1 MHIENVFDSR
11 FVNFILTFVIFDY
24 KKYTFVKNKSILM
37 NAKNFVA
44 ILFLC
49 GLNIADAQQKS
60 DEWHLTASSRENYF
74 GVSMANGQ
82 IGIVTDDTPLK
93 TKEIILNGV
102 YDASPEN
109 GISRIVRGI
118 EFLNLRLS
126 INRQEVKSDNISNWS
141 QVVSMKEGISTTSF
155 SFKDLAKID
164 YSILANRAIPYSAMA
179 IVTIVPQ
186 QDIDISASNYMVV
199 PDELQ
204 GAKSNYRVLKDNQY
218 LMPVFNTVAKTL
230 KGKYTV
236 AASTTFLFDGASEE
250 LKFDNNELGFT
261 KKLLKGKTYRFAVA
275 GGIVTSKDV
284 TDPLNE
290 SERQPIFALQEG
302 IDKLVARHT
311 KAWAEL
317 WKTGDIQIEGDLDA
331 QQRVRFALYN
341 LYSYIRPETRQ
352 SIAPMGLSSQGYNGH
367 IFWDTEL
374 WMFPALLVLQ
384 PDMAK
389 SCLDYRSDRLQKAKQ
404 KASIYGYKGAMYP
417 WESDDTGE
425 EATPT
430 WALTGI
436 FEQHITADVAIAFW
450 NYYALTQDKNWLRE
464 EYKVLRETANFWVSR
479 VVKNAD
485 NSYSILNVVG
495 ADEYA
500 QHVDDNAFTNASA
513 IEALKN
519 TIKAAKILGEP
530 INPMWTDVSEKLVIH
545 TKNGITQNYKGYDG
559 QTIKQ
564 ADVNLLAYPLHVI
577 TDEKQIRK
585 DLEYYTEKVDK
596 KDGPA
601 MASGILSVL
610 YARLGDADKAYSYFV
625 KSYLP
630 NSRPPFGVF
639 SESANSNNP
648 YFATGAGAMLQA
660 VIYGFGG
667 VEQTDNG
674 LKFNKGMLP
683 KQWKSLKIIGI
694 GTEDKTIEVK

>member
-1 MHIENVFDSR
+1 MISIYKNLLFMLLVGQVVFGQ
-11 FVNFILTFVIFDY
+11 T
-24 KKYTFVKNKSILM
+24 
-37 NAKNFVA
+37 
-44 ILFLC
+44 
-49 GLNIADAQQKS
+49 KS
-60 DEWHLTASSRENYF
+60 DEWHLYANSRENYY
-74 GVSMANGQ
+74 GVAMANGQ

-102 YDASPEN
+102 YDGSPEN

-118 EFLNLRLS
+118 EFLNLHLA
-126 INRQEVKSDNISNWS
+126 INNQEIKSDNIDNWS
-141 QVVSMKEGISTTSF
+141 QVVSMKEGTSTTSF
-155 SFKDLAKID
+155 SFKDYAKIH
-164 YSILANRAIPYSAMA
+164 YTILANRAIPFSAMA
-179 IVTIVPQ
+179 IVEIIPNKDIEITVNNYMIVPE
-186 QDIDISASNYMVV
+186 
-199 PDELQ
+199 ELKE
-204 GAKSNYRVLKDNQY
+204 AKSQFRVLKDNQY
-218 LMPVFNTVAKTL
+218 MMPVFGTTAKTL
-230 KGKYTV
+230 TGKYTV
-236 AASTTFLFDGASEE
+236 AASTTFLFDGESEI
-250 LKFDNNELGFT
+250 LKQTGNEVGFA
-261 KKLLKGKTYRFAVA
+261 KKLLKGKKYRFAVA
-275 GGIVTSKDV
+275 GGICTSKDV

-302 IDKLVARHT
+302 IDKLLNRH
-311 KAWAEL
+311 KQAWAEL

-341 LYSYIRPETRQ
+341 LYSYIRPDTRQ

-374 WMFPALLVLQ
+374 WMYPTLLALQ

-404 KASIYGYKGAMYP
+404 KAFIYGYKGAMYP

-436 FEQHITADVAIAFW
+436 FEQHITADVSIAFW
-450 NYYALTQDKNWLRE
+450 NYYSYTQDKSWLKKE
-464 EYKVLRETANFWVSR
+464 WSVLKETADFWVSR
-479 VVKNAD
+479 VVKNQD
-485 NSYSILNVVG
+485 DSYSILNVVG

-500 QHVDDNAFTNASA
+500 QHIDDNAFTNASA
-513 IEALKN
+513 IESLKN
-519 TIKAAKILGEP
+519 TIKAATLLNEP
-530 INPMWTDVSEKLVIH
+530 VNPKWIDVSEKLVIH
-545 TKNGITQNYKGYDG
+545 NENGITQNYKGYKG
-559 QTIKQ
+559 QIIKQ

-577 TDEKQIRK
+577 TDKVQIEK
-585 DLEYYTEKVDK
+585 DLEYYAEKIDK

-601 MASGILSVL
+601 MASGVLSVL
-610 YARLGDADKAYSYFV
+610 YARLGDREKAYSYFV

-667 VEQTDNG
+667 VEQTDSG
-674 LKFNKGMLP
+674 LKYNKGLLP

-694 GTEDKTIEVK
+694 GVDNKTITIE

>member
-1 MHIENVFDSR
+1 MNS
-11 FVNFILTFVIFDY
+11 NFKL
-24 KKYTFVKNKSILM
+24 
-37 NAKNFVA
+37 
-44 ILFLC
+44 LFLLLLTSTTFI
-49 GLNIADAQQKS
+49 GQSKS
-60 DEWHLTASSRENYF
+60 DEWHLMANSRENYF
-74 GVSMANGQ
+74 GVAIANGQ

-102 YDASPEN
+102 YEGSPEN

-118 EFLNLRLS
+118 EFLNLHLN
-126 INRQEVKSDNISNWS
+126 IDGQEIKSDNISNWN
-141 QVVSMKEGISTTSF
+141 QVVAMKEGTSTTTF
-155 SFKDLAKID
+155 SFKDLANIN
-164 YSILANRAIPYSAMA
+164 YTILANRAVPYSAMA
-179 IVTIVPQ
+179 IVEITPNK
-186 QDIDISASNYMVV
+186 DIEILANNYMIV
-199 PDELQ
+199 PDELKE
-204 GAKSNYRVLKDNQY
+204 AKSQFRVLKDNQY
-218 LMPVFNTVAKTL
+218 LMPVFGTTAKTL
-230 KGKYTV
+230 NEKYTV
-236 AASTTFLFDGASEE
+236 SAATTFLFDGTSEE
-250 LKFDNNELGFT
+250 LKHTGNEVGFT
-261 KKLLKGKTYRFAVA
+261 KKLLKGKKYRFAIA
-275 GGIVTSKDV
+275 GGICTSKDF

-290 SERQPIFALQEG
+290 SERQPIYALQQG
-302 IDKLVARHT
+302 IDNLLSRH
-311 KAWAEL
+311 KQAWAEL

-367 IFWDTEL
+367 IFWDSEL
-374 WMFPALLVLQ
+374 WMYPTLLALQ

-450 NYYALTQDKNWLRE
+450 NYYALTQDKSWLRSE
-464 EYKVLRETANFWVSR
+464 FKVLKETADFWVSR
-479 VVKNAD
+479 VVKNTD
-485 NSYSILNVVG
+485 GSYSILNVVG

-519 TIKAAKILGEP
+519 TIKAATILNEP
-530 INPMWTDVSEKLVIH
+530 IDPKWKDVSEKLVIH
-545 TKNGITQNYKGYDG
+545 RENGITQNYKGYKG
-559 QTIKQ
+559 QIIKQ
-564 ADVNLLAYPLHVI
+564 ADVNLLAYPLHII
-577 TDEKQIRK
+577 TDKVQIEK
-585 DLEYYTEKVDK
+585 DLDYYAEKIDK

-601 MASGILSVL
+601 MASGVLSVL
-610 YARLGDADKAYSYFV
+610 YSRLGDREKAYEYFV

-667 VEQTDNG
+667 VEQTDMG
-674 LKFNKGMLP
+674 LKYNKGLLP
-683 KQWKSLKIIGI
+683 KQWKSLKIIGL
-694 GTEDKTIEVK
+694 GVDNKTITVE

>member
-1 MHIENVFDSR
+1 MGS
-11 FVNFILTFVIFDY
+11 NFKLLLLLLLTST
-24 KKYTFVKNKSILM
+24 TFI
-37 NAKNFVA
+37 
-44 ILFLC
+44 
-49 GLNIADAQQKS
+49 GQTKS
-60 DEWHLTASSRENYF
+60 DEWHMVANSRENYF
-74 GVSMANGQ
+74 GVAMANGQ

-102 YDASPEN
+102 YEGSPEN

-118 EFLNLRLS
+118 EFLNLHLN
-126 INRQEVKSDNISNWS
+126 IDGQEIKSDNISNWN
-141 QVVSMKEGISTTSF
+141 QVVAMKEGTSTTTF
-155 SFKDLAKID
+155 SFKDLANIN
-164 YSILANRAIPYSAMA
+164 YTILANRAVPYSAMA
-179 IVTIVPQ
+179 IVEITPYK
-186 QDIDISASNYMVV
+186 DIEILANNYMIV
-199 PDELQ
+199 PDELKE
-204 GAKSNYRVLKDNQY
+204 AKSQFRVLKDNQY
-218 LMPVFNTVAKTL
+218 LMPVFGTTAKTL
-230 KGKYTV
+230 NGKYTV
-236 AASTTFLFDGASEE
+236 SAATTFLFDGTSEE
-250 LKFDNNELGFT
+250 LKQTGNEVGFT
-261 KKLLKGKTYRFAVA
+261 KKLLKGKKYRFAIA
-275 GGIVTSKDV
+275 GGICTSKDF

-290 SERQPIFALQEG
+290 SERQPIYALQQG
-302 IDKLVARHT
+302 IDNLVNRHK

-317 WKTGDIQIEGDLDA
+317 WNTGDIQIEGDPDA
-331 QQRVRFALYN
+331 QQRVRFAMYN
-341 LYSYIRPETRQ
+341 LYSYIRPDTRQ

-367 IFWDTEL
+367 IFWDSEL
-374 WMFPALLVLQ
+374 WMYPTLLALQ

-450 NYYALTQDKNWLRE
+450 NYYALTQDKSWLRSE
-464 EYKVLRETANFWVSR
+464 FKVLKETADFWVSR
-479 VVKNAD
+479 VVKNTD
-485 NSYSILNVVG
+485 GSYSILNVVG

-519 TIKAAKILGEP
+519 TIKAATILNEP
-530 INPMWTDVSEKLVIH
+530 IDSKWKDVSEKLVIH
-545 TKNGITQNYKGYDG
+545 TENGITQNYKGYKG
-559 QTIKQ
+559 QITKQ
-564 ADVNLLAYPLHVI
+564 ADVNLLAYPLHII
-577 TDEKQIRK
+577 TDKAQIEK
-585 DLEYYTEKVDK
+585 DLDYYAEKIDK

-601 MASGILSVL
+601 MASGVLSVL
-610 YARLGDADKAYSYFV
+610 YSRLGAREKAYEYFA

-674 LKFNKGMLP
+674 LKYNKGLLP
-683 KQWKSLKIIGI
+683 KQWKSLKIIGL
-694 GTEDKTIEVK
+694 GLDNKTITVE

>member
-1 MHIENVFDSR
+1 MNSK
-11 FVNFILTFVIFDY
+11 LTLSLLTLTI
-24 KKYTFVKNKSILM
+24 SIM
-37 NAKNFVA
+37 AF
-44 ILFLC
+44 
-49 GLNIADAQQKS
+49 GQSKS
-60 DEWHLTASSRENYF
+60 DEWHLVANSRENYF
-74 GVSMANGQ
+74 GVAMANGQ
-82 IGIVTDDTPLK
+82 IGIVTDDVPLK

-102 YDASPEN
+102 YEGSPEN

-118 EFLNLRLS
+118 EFLNLHLS
-126 INRQEVKSDNISNWS
+126 IDNQEIKSDNISNWG
-141 QVVSMKEGISTTSF
+141 QVISMKEGISTTSF
-155 SFKDLAKID
+155 SFKDLATIN

-179 IVTIVPQ
+179 IVEITPLK
-186 QDIDISASNYMVV
+186 DIEILANNYMIV
-199 PDELQ
+199 PDELKE
-204 GAKSNYRVLKDNQY
+204 AKSQFRVLKDNQY
-218 LMPVFNTVAKTL
+218 LMPVFGTTAKTL
-230 KGKYTV
+230 NGKYTIS
-236 AASTTFLFDGASEE
+236 ASTTFLFDGLNEP
-250 LKFDNNELGFT
+250 LKQSGNEVGFT
-261 KKLLKGKTYRFAVA
+261 KKLLKGKKYRFAVA
-275 GGIVTSKDV
+275 GGICTSKDI

-290 SERQPIFALQEG
+290 SERQPIYALQQG
-302 IDKLVARHT
+302 IDNLLNRH
-311 KAWAEL
+311 KQAWAEL
-317 WKTGDIQIEGDLDA
+317 WNTGDIQIEGDLDA

-367 IFWDTEL
+367 IFWDSEL
-374 WMFPALLVLQ
+374 WMVPTLLALQ

-404 KASIYGYKGAMYP
+404 KATIYGYKGAMYP

-436 FEQHITADVAIAFW
+436 FEQHITADVSIAFW
-450 NYYALTQDKNWLRE
+450 NYYALTQDKSWLQS
-464 EYKVLRETANFWVSR
+464 EYKVLKETADFWVSR
-479 VVKNAD
+479 VVKNPD
-485 NSYSILNVVG
+485 GSYSILNVVG

-519 TIKAAKILGEP
+519 TIKAATILNEP
-530 INPMWTDVSEKLVIH
+530 IDPKWTAVSEKLVIH
-545 TKNGITQNYKGYDG
+545 SENGITQNYKGYTG

-564 ADVNLLAYPLHVI
+564 ADVNLLAYPLHII
-577 TDEKQIRK
+577 TDKAQIER
-585 DLEYYTEKVDK
+585 DLEYYAEKIDK

-601 MASGILSVL
+601 MASGVLSVL
-610 YARLGDADKAYSYFV
+610 YARLGDAAKAYDYFV

-674 LKFNKGMLP
+674 LKYNKGLLP
-683 KQWKSLKIIGI
+683 KKWKSLKIIGL
-694 GTEDKTIEVK
+694 GVDDKTITVE

>member
-1 MHIENVFDSR
+1 LNR
-11 FVNFILTFVIFDY
+11 FGYTYKETMNSNFKL
-24 KKYTFVKNKSILM
+24 
-37 NAKNFVA
+37 
-44 ILFLC
+44 LFLVLLASNSFI
-49 GLNIADAQQKS
+49 GQIKS
-60 DEWHLTASSRENYF
+60 DEWHLVATSRENYN

-93 TKEIILNGV
+93 TKEIILSGV
-102 YDASPEN
+102 YDGSPEN

-118 EFLNLRLS
+118 EFLNLRLN
-126 INRQEVKSDNISNWS
+126 INNQEIKSGNIDHWN
-141 QVVSMKEGISTTSF
+141 QVISMKEGISTTSF
-155 SFKDLAKID
+155 SFKDLATIN
-164 YSILANRAIPYSAMA
+164 YSILANRAVPFSAMA
-179 IVTIVPQ
+179 IVEITPLKDIEIV
-186 QDIDISASNYMVV
+186 ANNYMTV
-199 PDELQ
+199 PDELKEARSQ
-204 GAKSNYRVLKDNQY
+204 FRILKDNQY
-218 LMPVFNTVAKTL
+218 LMPVFGTTAKTL

-236 AASTTFLFDGASEE
+236 AASTTFLFDGQTET
-250 LKFDNNELGFT
+250 LKQTGDEVGFT
-261 KKLLKGKTYRFAVA
+261 KKLLKGQKYRFAIA
-275 GGIVTSKDV
+275 GGICTSKDI

-290 SERQPIFALQEG
+290 SERQPIYALQEG
-302 IDKLVARHT
+302 IDNLVKRH
-311 KAWAEL
+311 KQAWAEL
-317 WKTGDIQIEGDLDA
+317 WNTGDIQIEGDLDA

-341 LYSYIRPETRQ
+341 LYSFIRPETRQ
-352 SIAPMGLSSQGYNGH
+352 SISPMGLSSQGYNGH
-367 IFWDTEL
+367 VFWDTEL
-374 WMFPALLVLQ
+374 WMYPTLLALQ

-436 FEQHITADVAIAFW
+436 FEQHITADIAIAFW
-450 NYYALTQDKNWLRE
+450 NYYALTQDKSWLRS
-464 EYKVLRETANFWVSR
+464 EYKVLKEIADFWVSR
-479 VVKNAD
+479 VVKNQD
-485 NSYSILNVVG
+485 GTYSILNVVG

-519 TIKAAKILGEP
+519 TIKAATILGEP
-530 INPMWTDVSEKLVIH
+530 IDPKWTEVSEKIVIH
-545 TKNGITQNYKGYDG
+545 KENGITQNYKGYKG
-559 QTIKQ
+559 QIIKQ
-564 ADVNLLAYPLHVI
+564 ADVNLLAYPLHII
-577 TDEKQIRK
+577 TDKVQIEK
-585 DLEYYTEKVDK
+585 DLEYYSEKIDK

-610 YARLGDADKAYSYFV
+610 YSRLGDKEKAYSYFV

-648 YFATGAGAMLQA
+648 YFATGAGATLQA

-667 VEQTDNG
+667 VEQTDLG
-674 LKFNKGMLP
+674 LKYNKGLLP
-683 KQWKSLKIIGI
+683 IKWKSLKIIGL
-694 GTEDKTIEVK
+694 GVDNKTITVE

>member
-1 MHIENVFDSR
+1 MILNPKFLLLMLFVGP
-11 FVNFILTFVIFDY
+11 FVNGQ
-24 KKYTFVKNKSILM
+24 
-37 NAKNFVA
+37 A
-44 ILFLC
+44 
-49 GLNIADAQQKS
+49 KS
-60 DEWHLTASSRENYF
+60 DEWHLTANSRENYF
-74 GVSMANGQ
+74 GVAMANGQ

-102 YDASPEN
+102 YDGSPEN

-118 EFLNLRLS
+118 EFLNLHLS
-126 INRQEVKSDNISNWS
+126 VNNVEIKSDNISNWS
-141 QVVSMKEGISTTSF
+141 QVVSMKEGTSTTSF
-155 SFKDLAKID
+155 SFKDYAKIN
-164 YSILANRAIPYSAMA
+164 YTILANRAIPYSAMA
-179 IVTIVPQ
+179 IVEITPVK
-186 QDIDISASNYMVV
+186 DIEIKADNYMVV
-199 PDELQ
+199 PEELK
-204 GAKSNYRVLKDNQY
+204 GAKSQFRVLKDNQY
-218 LMPVFNTVAKTL
+218 MMPVFGTAAKTL
-230 KGKYTV
+230 NGKYTV
-236 AASTTFLFDGASEE
+236 AASTTFLFDGQSET
-250 LKFDNNELGFT
+250 LKQTGNEVGFI
-261 KKLLKGKTYRFAVA
+261 KKLKKGEKYRFAIA
-275 GGIVTSKDV
+275 GGICTSKDV

-290 SERQPIFALQEG
+290 SERQPIYALQEG
-302 IDKLVARHT
+302 IDKLLNRH
-311 KAWAEL
+311 KQAWADL

-374 WMFPALLVLQ
+374 WMYPTLLALQ

-404 KASIYGYKGAMYP
+404 KAAIYGYKGAMYP

-436 FEQHITADVAIAFW
+436 FEQHITADVSIAFW
-450 NYYALTQDKNWLRE
+450 NYYTYTQDKSWLRKE
-464 EYKVLRETANFWVSR
+464 WSVLKETADFWVSR
-479 VVKNAD
+479 VVKNQD
-485 NSYSILNVVG
+485 GTYSILNVVG

-513 IEALKN
+513 IESLKN
-519 TIKAAKILGEP
+519 TIKAATILNEVVDP
-530 INPMWTDVSEKLVIH
+530 KWKEVSDKLMIH
-545 TKNGITQNYKGYDG
+545 SENGVTQNYKGYKG
-559 QTIKQ
+559 QMIKQ
-564 ADVNLLAYPLHVI
+564 ADVNLLAYPLHII
-577 TDEKQIRK
+577 TDKAQIKR
-585 DLEYYTEKVDK
+585 DLEYYTEKIDK

-601 MASGILSVL
+601 MASGVLSVL
-610 YARLGDADKAYSYFV
+610 YARLGDKEKAYEYFV

-667 VEQTDNG
+667 VEQTDLG
-674 LKFNKGMLP
+674 LKYNKGLLP
-683 KQWKSLKIIGI
+683 KNWKSLKIIGL
-694 GTEDKTIEVK
+694 GVDNKTITVE

>member
-1 MHIENVFDSR
+1 MKTNFKLL
-11 FVNFILTFVIFDY
+11 FVLLFASNSFIGQI
-24 KKYTFVKNKSILM
+24 
-37 NAKNFVA
+37 
-44 ILFLC
+44 
-49 GLNIADAQQKS
+49 KS
-60 DEWHLTASSRENYF
+60 DEWHLVANSRENYN

-93 TKEIILNGV
+93 TKEIILSGV
-102 YDASPEN
+102 YDGSPEN

-118 EFLNLRLS
+118 EFLNLRLN
-126 INRQEVKSDNISNWS
+126 INNQEIKSDNIDKWN
-141 QVVSMKEGISTTSF
+141 QVISMKEGISTTSF
-155 SFKDLAKID
+155 SFKDLANIN
-164 YSILANRAIPYSAMA
+164 YSILANRAVPFSAMA
-179 IVTIVPQ
+179 IVEITPLKDIEIV
-186 QDIDISASNYMVV
+186 ANNYMTI
-199 PDELQ
+199 PDELKEARSQ
-204 GAKSNYRVLKDNQY
+204 FRVLKDNQY
-218 LMPVFNTVAKTL
+218 LMPVFGTTAKTL

-236 AASTTFLFDGASEE
+236 AASTTFLFDGQTEA
-250 LKFDNNELGFT
+250 LKQTGDEVGFT
-261 KKLLKGKTYRFAVA
+261 KKLLKGQKYRFAIA
-275 GGIVTSKDV
+275 GGICTSKDI

-290 SERQPIFALQEG
+290 SERQPIYALQEG
-302 IDKLVARHT
+302 IDKLVKRH
-311 KAWAEL
+311 KQAWAEL
-317 WKTGDIQIEGDLDA
+317 WNTGDIQIEGDLDA

-341 LYSYIRPETRQ
+341 LYSFIRPETRQ
-352 SIAPMGLSSQGYNGH
+352 SISPMGLSSQGYNGH
-367 IFWDTEL
+367 VFWDTEL
-374 WMFPALLVLQ
+374 WMYPTLLALQ

-436 FEQHITADVAIAFW
+436 FEQHITADIAIAFW
-450 NYYALTQDKNWLRE
+450 NYYALTQDKTWLKS
-464 EYKVLRETANFWVSR
+464 EYKVLKEIADFWVSR
-479 VVKNAD
+479 VVLNQD
-485 NSYSILNVVG
+485 GSYSILNVVG

-519 TIKAAKILGEP
+519 TIKAATILGEP
-530 INPMWTDVSEKLVIH
+530 IDPKWTDVSEKIVIH
-545 TKNGITQNYKGYDG
+545 RENGITQNYKGYKG
-559 QTIKQ
+559 QIIKQ
-564 ADVNLLAYPLHVI
+564 ADVNLLAYPLHII
-577 TDEKQIRK
+577 TDKAQIEK
-585 DLEYYTEKVDK
+585 DLEYYSEKIDK

-610 YARLGDADKAYSYFV
+610 YSRLGDKEKAYSYFV

-674 LKFNKGMLP
+674 LKYNKGLLP
-683 KQWKSLKIIGI
+683 KKWKSLKIIGL
-694 GTEDKTIEVK
+694 GVDNKTITIE

>member
-1 MHIENVFDSR
+1 MKTK
-11 FVNFILTFVIFDY
+11 LT
-24 KKYTFVKNKSILM
+24 
-37 NAKNFVA
+37 
-44 ILFLC
+44 LFSTL
-49 GLNIADAQQKS
+49 LYIALFGQVKS
-60 DEWHLTASSRENYF
+60 DEWHLTANSRQNYF

-82 IGIVTDDTPLK
+82 IGIVTNDVPLK

-102 YDASPEN
+102 YQPSTEN
-109 GISRIVRGI
+109 GISKIVRGI
-118 EFLNLRLS
+118 EFLNLHIS
-126 INRQEVKSDNISNWS
+126 INNELIKSDNIDNWS
-141 QVVSMKEGISTTSF
+141 QVVSMKEGMSTVSF
-155 SFKDLAKID
+155 SYKDYATID
-164 YSILANRAIPYSAMA
+164 YTILANRAIPYSAMA
-179 IVTIVPQ
+179 IIEIMPRK
-186 QDIDISASNYMVV
+186 DIEISAFNYMVV
-199 PDELQ
+199 PDELKD
-204 GAKSNYRVLKDNQY
+204 AKSQYRVLKDNQF
-218 LMPVFNTVAKTL
+218 LMPVFGTSAKTL
-230 KGKYTV
+230 NDKITI
-236 AASTTFLFDGASEE
+236 AASTTFLFDGQTETLSQVGTEV
-250 LKFDNNELGFT
+250 GFS
-261 KKLLKGKTYRFAVA
+261 KKLLKGKKYRFAVA
-275 GGIVTSKDV
+275 GGICTSKDI

-302 IDKLVARHT
+302 IDKLLDRHK
-311 KAWAEL
+311 KAWATL
-317 WKTGDIQIEGDLDA
+317 WKTGDIVIEGDLDA

-341 LYSYIRPETRQ
+341 LYSFIRPETRQ

-367 IFWDTEL
+367 IFWDSEL
-374 WMFPALLVLQ
+374 WMYPTLLALQ

-404 KASIYGYKGAMYP
+404 KATIYGYKGAMFP

-436 FEQHITADVAIAFW
+436 FEQHITSDVAIAFW
-450 NYYALTQDKNWLRE
+450 NYYAMTQDKSWLRS
-464 EYKVLRETANFWVSR
+464 EYKVLEATADFWVSR

-485 NSYSILNVVG
+485 GSYSILNVVG

-519 TIKAAKILGEP
+519 TIKAATILGEP
-530 INPMWTDVSEKLVIH
+530 VDPKWVEVSNNIVIH
-545 TKNGITQNYKGYDG
+545 NANGITQNYKGYNG
-559 QTIKQ
+559 QVIKQ
-564 ADVNLLAYPLHVI
+564 GDVNLLAYPLHII
-577 TDEKQIRK
+577 TDKEQITR
-585 DLEYYTEKVDK
+585 DLVYYSEKVDK

-601 MASGILSVL
+601 MAHGILSVL
-610 YARLGDADKAYSYFV
+610 YARLGDKEKAYDHFL
-625 KSYLP
+625 KAYLP

-674 LKFNKGMLP
+674 LKFNKGILP
-683 KQWKSLKIIGI
+683 KQWKSLKIIGLGVDNKNI
-694 GTEDKTIEVK
+694 TIQN